1 MEIQLRL
8 EVIHANQLSAK
19 QLTAIHALCNRAYE
33 EDLTS
38 LFNTFIDATYVLGYA
53 GETIVSHAMWMTRW
67 LQAGESPLL
76 RTAYLTFCQIA
87 L

>member
-1 MEIQLRL
+1 
-8 EVIHANQLSAK
+8 
-19 QLTAIHALCNRAYE
+19 
-33 EDLTS
+33 LTS
-38 LFNTFIDATYVLGYA
+38 LFNTFIDATHVLGYA